1 MIIIIIK
8 QKSVFTL
15 FSLIM
20 SYTKVSKLYFY
31 KCAHF
36 LLVLSLSIVIIRQFH
51 SFSKSLTLISLIP
64 TLITRIP
71 TLITRITIT
80 PPSRSPIPHSGFYR
94 FHIGQNKMFHFRVW
108 SISYDCLH
116 DET

>member
-15 FSLIM
+15 VSLIM

-64 TLITRIP
+64 TLI
-71 TLITRITIT
+71 LRITII

-116 DET
+116 DETWN